1 VAEKGDDMAGADLE
15 KGTEE
20 AAGFVTASW
29 QAALFLGVATL
40 VLGIIVALHP
50 SGSLNVIAVLI
61 GVLLLIS
68 GVFHLIR
75 MLDPR
80 EPHRVWL
87 GIAGLLFIVIGVVL
101 IRHLHLTYALIGLLV
116 GISWIVQGVVMLVG
130 GLSAEPRTGRGW
142 WILFGLVSLAAGIV
156 VVAVPVKS
164 VHVLAVLFGIWFIA
178 MGLFEIAGAFVL
190 RHALKEAAA

>member
-1 VAEKGDDMAGADLE
+1 MADSNLE
-15 KGTEE
+15 PRTD
-20 AAGFVTASW
+20 AAMGFVTASW
-29 QAALFLGVATL
+29 QLALFFGVATL
-40 VLGIIVALHP
+40 VLGFIVALHP

-61 GVLLLIS
+61 GILLLIS

-116 GISWIVQGVVMLVG
+116 GISWIVQGVVMFVG
-130 GLSAEPRTGRGW
+130 GLSAEPRSGRGW
-142 WILFGLVSLAAGIV
+142 WIFFGLVSLAAGIV
-156 VVAVPVKS
+156 VVAVPVES
-164 VHVLAVLFGIWFIA
+164 VHVLAVLFGIWFIV
-178 MGLFEIAGAFVL
+178 MGVFEIAGALVL
-190 RHALKEAAA
+190 RHALKEASK